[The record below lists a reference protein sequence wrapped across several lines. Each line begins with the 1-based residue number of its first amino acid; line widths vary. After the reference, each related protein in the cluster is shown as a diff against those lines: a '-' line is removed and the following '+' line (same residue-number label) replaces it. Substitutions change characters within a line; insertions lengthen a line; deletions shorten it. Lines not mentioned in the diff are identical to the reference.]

1 MKLQYKSCKNLST
14 NYKDNIIIMD
24 RIADPQTYVCAVE
37 QSVEPREF
45 SMDPMY
51 FSFCERTDV
60 VLSADVEKPITNSD
74 ECFIKRRAAK
84 TQQGVQKK

>member
-1 MKLQYKSCKNLST
+1 
-14 NYKDNIIIMD
+14 MD
-24 RIADPQTYVCAVE
+24 RISDPQTYVCAVE

-45 SMDPMY
+45 SMDPLY
-51 FSFCERTDV
+51 YSYCERTDV
-60 VLSADVEKPITNSD
+60 VLSPDVEKPITNPE